1 MRFVRVA
8 TALVLAGTLAACGT
22 PGTAPVESAS
32 SAGEVA
38 STLKGFVGYDTV
50 RPEKQEDY
58 FGGDEPFVAVLRIR
72 STTGVPGSTK
82 WAWVTDDPQEAGSVK
97 AGNEASIPDGT
108 GDAWFEGDLA
118 VRPLEETQFIG
129 MDTNLSADVMVT
141 LAFVFEGDAGR
152 RATDVSILNALAD
165 PVVRQV
171 GDIVEGTKI
180 PVSVRAVLDPK
191 LTTDALDQ
199 LLKSLE
205 KIKNPEITFSMILEM
220 IRRVTEA
227 GGDPNDFIGVVAT
240 AFVPT
245 TGELTKTLRSIG
257 VTPKSIGML
266 DDRQGDGDQ
275 AWTNYL
281 TFRKDH
287 NFEVAG
293 LDFGRGFVAGELW
306 YGLLSDEWVED
317 WMAVESEFPWQDRVK
332 YWLKLTASMRP

>member
-1 MRFVRVA
+1 MRLASVA
-8 TALVLAGTLAACGT
+8 VTLVLAASLAACGT
-22 PGTAPVESAS
+22 SGTAPVESAS
-32 SAGEVA
+32 SSGEVA
-38 STLKGFVGYDTV
+38 STLKGFVGYDIV
-50 RPEKQEDY
+50 RPEDQEDY

-82 WAWVTDDPQEAGSVK
+82 WAWVTDDPQEPRSVRAGK
-97 AGNEASIPDGT
+97 EASIPDGS

-129 MDTNLSADVMVT
+129 MDTNLTADVMVT
-141 LAFVFEGDAGR
+141 LAFVFEEDAGR
-152 RATDVSILNALAD
+152 RATDVRVLNSLVG

-199 LLKSLE
+199 LMKSLE
-205 KIKNPEITFSMILEM
+205 KIKNPEITFAIVVDL
-220 IRRVTEA
+220 IRRLLEA

-257 VTPKSIGML
+257 VTPTSIGLL

-281 TFRKDH
+281 TFRKEH
-287 NFEVAG
+287 RFEVAG
-293 LDFGRGFVAGELW
+293 LSFGPGYVVGELW
-306 YGLLSDEWVED
+306 YGLLTDDWVED
-317 WMAVESEFPWQDRVK
+317 WMAVESRYPWQDRVR

>member
-1 MRFVRVA
+1 MRLVRVA
-8 TALVLAGTLAACGT
+8 VTLVLAASLAACGT
-22 PGTAPVESAS
+22 SGTAPVESAS
-32 SAGEVA
+32 SSGEVA
-38 STLKGFVGYDTV
+38 STLKGFVGYDIV
-50 RPEKQEDY
+50 RPEDQEDY

-82 WAWVTDDPQEAGSVK
+82 WAWVTDDPQEVAVK

-129 MDTNLSADVMVT
+129 MDTNLTADVMVT

-152 RATDVSILNALAD
+152 RATDVSVLNSLAG

-199 LLKSLE
+199 LMKSLE
-205 KIKNPEITFSMILEM
+205 KIKNPEITFAIVVDL
-220 IRRVTEA
+220 IRRLLEA

-257 VTPKSIGML
+257 VTPTSIGLL

-281 TFRKDH
+281 TFRKEH
-287 NFEVAG
+287 QFEIVGTNFG
-293 LDFGRGFVAGELW
+293 KGYVAGELW

-317 WMAVESEFPWQDRVK
+317 WMAVESAFPWQDRVK

>member
-1 MRFVRVA
+1 MRLVRVA
-8 TALVLAGTLAACGT
+8 VTLVLAAGLAACGT
-22 PGTAPVESAS
+22 SGTAPVESAS
-32 SAGEVA
+32 SSGEVA
-38 STLKGFVGYDTV
+38 STLKGFVGYDIV
-50 RPEKQEDY
+50 RPEDQEDY

-82 WAWVTDDPQEAGSVK
+82 WAWVTDDPQEVAVK

-108 GDAWFEGDLA
+108 GDAWFEGNLA

-129 MDTNLSADVMVT
+129 MDTNLTADVMVT

-152 RATDVSILNALAD
+152 RATDVSVLNSLAG

-199 LLKSLE
+199 LMKSLE
-205 KIKNPEITFSMILEM
+205 KIKNPEITFAIVVDL
-220 IRRVTEA
+220 IRRLLEA

-257 VTPKSIGML
+257 VTPASIGLL

-281 TFRKDH
+281 TFRKEH
-287 NFEVAG
+287 QFEIVGTNFG
-293 LDFGRGFVAGELW
+293 MGYVAGELW

-317 WMAVESEFPWQDRVK
+317 WMAVESAFPWQDRVK